1 MAHQTAVTG
10 YGAEAASYERGR
22 PGYPDELVDLMLAEL
37 DVGSDS
43 RVVDLG
49 AGTGKLTRQVV
60 DRVAWVGAVEPV
72 AAMRDLLGEHVP
84 AATPVAAV
92 AEALPLAAGCID
104 AVVCAQTFH
113 WLDGSVALDELARVL
128 RPGGGLGL
136 IWNTKDES
144 VGWVADVEALI
155 DSVHDAR
162 TTPRYK
168 TGRWRSAFTRPSGW
182 QPLTTASV
190 RYAHPVTIDDVVAR
204 VLSSSAVGALDRGRR
219 DAIVDDVRSILD
231 RHGMDGTFEMPY
243 VSEIWWTRRTI

>member
-1 MAHQTAVTG
+1 MAHVTAVTG

-37 DVGSDS
+37 EIGSDS

-49 AGTGKLTRQVV
+49 AGTGKLTQQVV

-72 AAMRDLLGEHVP
+72 AAMRELLCEQVP
-84 AATPVAAV
+84 AASPLAAL
-92 AEALPLAAGCID
+92 AEALPLAAGSID
-104 AVVCAQTFH
+104 AVLCAQTFH
-113 WLDGSVALDELARVL
+113 WLDGPVALGELTRVL

-144 VGWVADVEALI
+144 VGWVAEVEALI
-155 DSVHDAR
+155 DGVHDPN

-168 TGRWRSAFTRPSGW
+168 TGRWRSAFARPSGW
-182 QPLTTASV
+182 EPLTTVLV
-190 RYAHPVTIDDVVAR
+190 RYAHPVTADDVVAR

-219 DAIVDDVRSILD
+219 DGVVDDVRSILD
-231 RHGMDGTFEMPY
+231 RHAMEGAFDMPY
-243 VSEIWWTRRTI
+243 LSELWWTRRTA